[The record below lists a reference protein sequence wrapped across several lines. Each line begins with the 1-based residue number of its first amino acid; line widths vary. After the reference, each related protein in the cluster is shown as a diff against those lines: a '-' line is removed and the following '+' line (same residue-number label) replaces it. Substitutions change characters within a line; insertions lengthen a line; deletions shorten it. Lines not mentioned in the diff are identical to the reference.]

1 MTSENAT
8 PVIELHNVSR
18 EFQVGT
24 HIVRALDDVSLTIQ
38 LGEMVAITGPSG
50 SGKSTLM
57 NTLGCLDQPS
67 SGTFVLNGQ
76 DVSDLSDNQ
85 LAETRSRQLG
95 FVFQSYNLLPR
106 ETAISNVELPLKYS
120 GGYSGKARRSAAQT
134 ALDRVGLSERYDHR
148 PTQMSGGEQQRV
160 GIARALVKNP
170 ELILADEPTGNLDSK
185 SSAEVIRMLRS
196 LNEEDGKTIV
206 IVTHDP
212 EVAEATKR
220 IVAFR
225 DGKIVDDRVVEKPP
239 MDDSTDPIREDSP
252 NVDSPTADSNESPQ

>member
-1 MTSENAT
+1 MTTDIPT
-8 PVIELHNVSR
+8 PVIELANVSR
-18 EFQVGT
+18 EFQIGT
-24 HIVRALDDVSLTIQ
+24 HVVRALDGINLTIQ
-38 LGEMVAITGPSG
+38 HGEMVAIIGPSG

-106 ETAISNVELPLKYS
+106 ETALSNVELPLKYAS
-120 GGYSGKARRSAAQT
+120 GISGKDRRAAARA

-148 PTQMSGGEQQRV
+148 PMQMSGGEQQRV

-185 SSAEVIRMLRS
+185 SSAEVIEMLRS
-196 LNEEDGKTIV
+196 LNENDGKTIV
-206 IVTHDP
+206 VVTHDP
-212 EVAEATKR
+212 EVAEATRR
-220 IVAFR
+220 IIAFR
-225 DGKIVDDRVVEKPP
+225 DGRIVEDRAVGK
-239 MDDSTDPIREDSP
+239 SAGSSINNNS
-252 NVDSPTADSNESPQ
+252 ESDQ